1 MTWGPIGA
9 AIVVAFAL
17 TSCFGEGAED
27 EYQRGYNDGLHD
39 GWAETCNDIRSFSAT
54 IEQTLKAERIC

>member
-1 MTWGPIGA
+1 MSAGPVA
-9 AIVVAFAL
+9 AAVLVAFAL
-17 TSCFGEGAED
+17 TSCLDDSTD
-27 EYQRGYNDGLHD
+27 EAYQRGYNDGLHD